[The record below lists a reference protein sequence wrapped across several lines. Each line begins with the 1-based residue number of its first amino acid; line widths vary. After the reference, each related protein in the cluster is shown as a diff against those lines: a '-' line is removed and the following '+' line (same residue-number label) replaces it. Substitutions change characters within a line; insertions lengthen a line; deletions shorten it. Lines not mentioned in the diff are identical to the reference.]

1 MIEAPALYVGGVTHR
16 RSIAPQYHF
25 RYRYA
30 AFLFDVDGLPALDAR
45 CRLFAY
51 NRSGPISL
59 HDRDYGPRDGTP
71 LRPWID
77 SVLAERGLDTADGRV
92 LLLTVPRVLNH
103 AFNPLSV
110 WFCLDRDERPRAVLC
125 EVHNTFGEVYGYLL
139 HQDGAPMPFPI
150 RSQAT
155 KVFHVSPFL
164 PVDGEYRFRFS
175 ALTESLAVAIGY
187 HGEEGRRLSAV
198 QTGERRSLT
207 DGQLL
212 RILGRLPPP
221 GIRALVGIHW
231 QALKIY
237 LRGGRFHSKPE
248 SPKELVG

>member
-16 RSIAPQYHF
+16 RMIAPQYHF

-30 AFLFDVDGLPALDAR
+30 AFLFDVDDLPALDAR
-45 CRLFAY
+45 SRLFSY
-51 NRSGPISL
+51 NRSGLISL

-77 SVLAERGLDTADGRV
+77 TLLAERGLDTADGRV
-92 LLLTVPRVLNH
+92 LLLTVPRVLHH

-139 HQDGAPMPFPI
+139 HQDGAPMSFPI

-164 PVDGEYRFRFS
+164 PVDGEYHFRFS

-187 HGEEGRRLSAV
+187 HGEEGQRLSAV
-198 QTGERRSLT
+198 QTGARRPLT

-212 RILGRLPPP
+212 RILSRLPPP
-221 GIRALVGIHW
+221 GLRALAGIHW

-237 LRGGRFHSKPE
+237 LRGGRFHRKPE
-248 SPKELVG
+248 PPKELVG